1 MAEWTN
7 TKPLEDLSHEY
18 EIHYTT
24 VYSKYI
30 EYGAGPA
37 HTPDPHAKFMPPK
50 EPIRKWAAKK
60 VPAYTVSR
68 KMEGPF
74 IRETKRKRKRSEDE
88 LDELTEAIR
97 WHIYNY
103 GIEPN
108 PWIRP
113 AIDDATAKADKLFKK
128 NNMGMR
134 GIADYII
141 TRAQEY
147 IGKKKIHDTGTMG
160 KTFTLTDVTTG
171 EVLENHGLGV

>member
-7 TKPLEDLSHEY
+7 TKPLEALCHEY
-18 EIHYTT
+18 EIHWTT
-24 VYSKYI
+24 PYARVI
-30 EYGAGPA
+30 EYGCSPHPVSEEGVRAIERWAQRKVRQNYTTKAGN
-37 HTPDPHAKFMPPK
+37 
-50 EPIRKWAAKK
+50 E
-60 VPAYTVSR
+60 
-68 KMEGPF
+68 
-74 IRETKRKRKRSEDE
+74 RKRKLKE
-88 LDELTEAIR
+88 TEAREMAEAVAWKIR
-97 WHIYNY
+97 LH
-103 GIEPN
+103 GQEPN

-113 AIDDATAKADKLFKK
+113 AIDDATAKADKLFKR

-171 EVLENHGLGV
+171 EVVMRSQNNTQV